1 MASRASIVEYLVE
14 QLGAGISSRA
24 MFGEYAVYRHGV
36 VIGLVCDDRLFLKQ
50 TAAGRALLGD
60 EVQEAP
66 AYPGAK
72 LSLVVPEERWD
83 DSEFMAALARVTA
96 EGLPAPKLRAVAKRG
111 AIKPVTKP
119 RATTEPAAPAAKS
132 RATAKRATAK
142 PAAAKPTAKSRATAK
157 PSAKR
162 VAAKPTAK
170 SRATA
175 KPSAKRVASKPTAK
189 SRATAKPSAKS
200 RSTAASAKSRAVKP
214 RSAKRRTG

>member
-50 TAAGRALLGD
+50 TAAGRTLLGD

-96 EGLPAPKLRAVAKRG
+96 EGLPARKLRAVAKRG

-119 RATTEPAAPAAKS
+119 RATTEPAAPAAKPAAKS

-142 PAAAKPTAKSRATAK
+142 PAAAKPTAKRA
-157 PSAKR
+157 
-162 VAAKPTAK
+162 AAKPATK
-170 SRATA
+170 RAAA
-175 KPSAKRVASKPTAK
+175 KP
-189 SRATAKPSAKS
+189 
-200 RSTAASAKSRAVKP
+200 
-214 RSAKRRTG
+214 RRRG